1 MTRPTVRPGI
11 PKTLPIKPDDT
22 RRLERA
28 LKEVRE
34 ALERPVDPPAGEVN
48 P

>member
-11 PKTLPIKPDDT
+11 PKTLPVKPDDT

-28 LKEVRE
+28 LKGVRE
-34 ALERPVDPPAGEVN
+34 ALEVPVEAPAEEPRP
-48 P
+48 

>member
-1 MTRPTVRPGI
+1 MTRPTVRPSI
-11 PKTLPIKPDDT
+11 PKTVPVRPDDT

-34 ALERPVDPPAGEVN
+34 ALTPPPEKAPE
-48 P
+48 